1 MCDGLLLCGVAAR
14 CAGRHLSSSRKTG
27 AVSRRN
33 AAPPTGLALNGIEGT
48 MATAD
53 QVKALIKSHA
63 VGDDERFYAIA
74 MQVAA
79 QAARQGHSKFASD
92 LRDLVDQAK
101 SRAKAGP
108 IGQRTK
114 PVPVVQP
121 RGELAGLLTASY
133 PKTRLADMALDDRV
147 RSRIDRVLVEQRQ
160 RDRIQEHGLVPI
172 RKLLL
177 IGPPGTGKTMTAAAL
192 AGELGLPLFT
202 IQLDG
207 LITKYLGETA
217 AKLRLIF
224 DAIQQTRAVYLFDEF
239 DALGGERAAK
249 NEVGEIRRVLN
260 SFLQFLELDDSDSIV
275 VAATNHP
282 QILDRALFR
291 RFDSVIEY
299 VLPARDIAENV
310 MRARLALLDTS
321 QVQWSD
327 VLDAAE
333 GLSHADLTRACEQA
347 AKNAILA
354 HRKRVETS
362 ELVEAV
368 RERRAARG

>member
-1 MCDGLLLCGVAAR
+1 
-14 CAGRHLSSSRKTG
+14 
-27 AVSRRN
+27 
-33 AAPPTGLALNGIEGT
+33 

-53 QVKALIKSHA
+53 HVKALIRSHA
-63 VGDDERFYAIA
+63 EGDDERFFAIA

-79 QAARQGHSKFASD
+79 QAARQGHTKFAQE

-101 SRAKAGP
+101 ARIKTVSV
-108 IGQRTK
+108 GQRTR
-114 PVPVVQP
+114 PVPIVQP
-121 RGELAGLLTASY
+121 RGELAGLLTAAF
-133 PKTRLADMALDDRV
+133 PKARLSEMALDDAI
-147 RSRIDRVLVEQRQ
+147 RSRIDRVLLEQRQ
-160 RDRIQEHGLVPI
+160 REKILAHGLGPL

-177 IGPPGTGKTMTAAAL
+177 VGPPGTGKTMTAAAL
-192 AGELGLPLFT
+192 AGELSVPLFT

-224 DAIQQTRAVYLFDEF
+224 DTIRQTRAVYLFDEF

-260 SFLQFLELDDSDSIV
+260 SFLQFLEQDDSDSII

-282 QILDRALFR
+282 QILDKALFR

-299 VLPARDIAENV
+299 RLPSQGIIEDV

-321 QVQWSD
+321 HVEWSN
-327 VLDAAE
+327 VIEAAK
-333 GLSHADLTRACEQA
+333 GLSHSDLTRACENA
-347 AKNAILA
+347 AKNAILQ
-354 HRKRVETS
+354 HHTRIDTS
-362 ELVEAV
+362 ELIEALS
-368 RERRAARG
+368 ERRSAHR